1 MPHLE
6 VERKYDV
13 EPDFVLPDL
22 SSVPGAASVDEPV
35 EHELDA
41 TYYDTD
47 ELHLSRHG
55 VTLRRRTG
63 GHDAGWHL
71 KRPAGA
77 GGAPEHHGAR
87 TELRAPLDEG
97 ERAEP
102 AEPPAS
108 FADELRALTRGHP
121 LRPVAGIRTRRLD
134 RVLRSDS
141 GRALAEVSD
150 DHVTAHTYGDTVTTS
165 EWREVEVELVEGS
178 ADLLDAAERLLLDAG
193 ARPAA
198 FGSKLARTLDLR
210 RAGATRTGRP
220 AGRTRS
226 GPGSDEERAWSAV
239 ATYIADQR
247 DAIITLDPG
256 VRHGDPEAVHKLR
269 VACRR
274 LRSTLRTFRPFLDR
288 ARTDPLGVELR
299 WLAGELGLLR
309 DSQVQAER
317 LRAAIEAEPTELV
330 IGPVERRI
338 GDHFATEAGQARQR
352 VAEALD
358 SPRYSALLDSLDAL
372 VEATAGQEAAAAELR
387 KRARKALRRV
397 DRRLDRAAA
406 LSTRPAATPSVI
418 PPLPGVVRDR
428 TTALHEAR
436 KAAKRARYAAEA
448 LTAVGGKDARR
459 LVKDL
464 KRLQTVLGAHQDS
477 VVARQTLREVGVRA
491 HLDHENAFTYGLLHA
506 REQAAAERVLADLPA
521 VERTIRRKKARRWL
535 G

>member
-1 MPHLE
+1 MRHLE

-13 EPDFVLPDL
+13 EPDFILPDL
-22 SSVPGAASVDEPV
+22 SSATGAASVDEPV

-47 ELHLSRHG
+47 DLHLSRHR

-77 GGAPEHHGAR
+77 GGDAEHHGAR

-97 ERAEP
+97 EGGEAARPPRAF
-102 AEPPAS
+102 AE
-108 FADELRALTRGHP
+108 ELRALTRGHP
-121 LRPVAGIRTRRLD
+121 LRPVAGIRTRRLE
-134 RVLRSDS
+134 RVLRSGS
-141 GRALAEVSD
+141 GEALAEVSD
-150 DHVTAHTYGDTVTTS
+150 DHVTAHTYGAEVTAR

-210 RAGATRTGRP
+210 RPSAHGAP
-220 AGRTRS
+220 RS
-226 GPGSDEERAWSAV
+226 GSGSGSDEERAWSAV

-247 DAIITLDPG
+247 DAIVTLDPD
-256 VRHGDPEAVHKLR
+256 VRRGDPEAVHKMR

-317 LRAAIEAEPTELV
+317 LRTAVEAEPTELV
-330 IGPVERRI
+330 IGPVDRRI
-338 GDHFATEAGQARQR
+338 SDHFATEEAQARER
-352 VAEALD
+352 VATALD
-358 SPRYSALLDSLDAL
+358 SPRYFALLDALEAL
-372 VEATAGQEAAAAELR
+372 VDATAGQEAGAAELR

-406 LSTRPAATPSVI
+406 LSAHPEATPSVT

-428 TTALHEAR
+428 STALHEAR

-448 LTAVGGKDARR
+448 LSAVGGKDARR
-459 LVKDL
+459 LVKEL
-464 KRLQTVLGAHQDS
+464 KRMQKVLGAHQDS
-477 VVARQTLREVGVRA
+477 IVARQTLREAGVRA

-506 REQAAAERVLADLPA
+506 REQAAAERVLEDLPA
-521 VERTIRRKKARRWL
+521 VERSIRRRKTRRWL

>member
-1 MPHLE
+1 MRQLE

-22 SSVPGAASVDEPV
+22 SSAPGAASLDEPV

-47 ELHLSRHG
+47 ELHLSRHR
-55 VTLRRRTG
+55 VTLRRRAG

-97 ERAEP
+97 DGAER

-108 FADELRALTRGHP
+108 FAEELRALTRGHP
-121 LRPVAGIRTRRLD
+121 LRPVAGIRTRRLE
-134 RVLRSDS
+134 RVLRSGS
-141 GRALAEVSD
+141 GDALAEVCD
-150 DHVTAHTYGDTVTTS
+150 DHVTAHTYGDAVTAR
-165 EWREVEVELVEGS
+165 EWREVEVELVEGPPG
-178 ADLLDAAERLLLDAG
+178 LLDATERLLLDAG

-198 FGSKLARTLDLR
+198 YGSKLARTLDLR
-210 RAGATRTGRP
+210 PSRTP
-220 AGRTRS
+220 EAARS
-226 GPGSDEERAWSAV
+226 GRGSGSDEERAWSAV

-256 VRHGDPEAVHKLR
+256 VRRGDPEAVHQMR

-299 WLAGELGLLR
+299 WLAGDLGLLR
-309 DSQVQAER
+309 DSQVQAEG
-317 LRAAIEAEPTELV
+317 LRAAIAAEPTELV

-338 GDHFATEAGQARQR
+338 SDHFAAEAEQARGR
-352 VAEALD
+352 VAAALD
-358 SPRYSALLDSLDAL
+358 SPRYATLLDNLDAL
-372 VEATAGQEAAAAELR
+372 VEATAGQEAGAAGLR
-387 KRARKALRRV
+387 RRARKALRRV
-397 DRRLDRAAA
+397 DRRLDHAAA
-406 LSTRPAATPSVI
+406 LSTRPRATPSVT

-428 TTALHEAR
+428 SAALHEAR

-459 LVKDL
+459 LVRAL
-464 KRLQTVLGAHQDS
+464 KRLQKVLGAHQDS
-477 VVARQTLREVGVRA
+477 VVARQTLRDVGVRA
-491 HLDHENAFTYGLLHA
+491 HLDQENAFTYGLLHA
-506 REQAAAERVLADLPA
+506 REQAAAERVLEDLPA
-521 VERTIRRKKARRWL
+521 VERAIRRRKARRWL

>member
-22 SSVPGAASVDEPV
+22 SSATKGGRLDEPV
-35 EHELDA
+35 EHDLDA

-47 ELHLSRHG
+47 ELHLSRYR
-55 VTLRRRTG
+55 VTLRRRSG

-77 GGAPEHHGAR
+77 KGAPQHHGAR

-97 ERAEP
+97 EGGEA
-102 AEPPAS
+102 AGPPAS
-108 FADELRALTRGHP
+108 FAEELRALTRGHP
-121 LRPVAGIRTRRLD
+121 LRPVAGIRTRRLE
-134 RVLRSDS
+134 RVLRSGS
-141 GRALAEVSD
+141 GDALAEVCD
-150 DHVTAHTYGDTVTTS
+150 DHVTAHTYGDAVTTH
-165 EWREVEVELVEGS
+165 EWREVEVELVEG
-178 ADLLDAAERLLLDAG
+178 APELLDATERLLLDAG

-210 RAGATRTGRP
+210 RPAAQDAPRP
-220 AGRTRS
+220 WS
-226 GPGSDEERAWSAV
+226 GSGSDEDRAWTAV
-239 ATYIADQR
+239 AAYICDQR
-247 DAIITLDPG
+247 DAIVTLDPG
-256 VRHGDPEAVHKLR
+256 VRRGDPEAVHMMR

-288 ARTDPLGVELR
+288 ARTDPLGAELR

-317 LRAAIEAEPTELV
+317 LRAAVAAEPTELV
-330 IGPVERRI
+330 IGPVARRI
-338 GDHFATEAGQARQR
+338 SDHFAADATQAGER
-352 VAEALD
+352 VAAALD
-358 SPRYSALLDSLDAL
+358 SPRYSTLLDDLDAL
-372 VEATAGQEAAAAELR
+372 VEATAGQEAGAAELR
-387 KRARKALRRV
+387 KRARKAVRRV

-406 LSTRPAATPSVI
+406 LSARPEATPSVT

-428 TTALHEAR
+428 SAVLHEAR

-448 LTAVGGKDARR
+448 LSAVGGKDARR
-459 LVKDL
+459 LVKEL
-464 KRLQTVLGAHQDS
+464 KRLQKVLGAHQDS
-477 VVARQTLREVGVRA
+477 IVARQTLREVGVRA

-506 REQAAAERVLADLPA
+506 REQAAAERVLEELPA
-521 VERTIRRKKARRWL
+521 VERAIRRRKTRRWL